1 MNRSRAGVVCAA
13 AVMLTLTSAVA
24 PLGAA
29 PPRADDD
36 LGPARV
42 LAVEAVRGNATL
54 QRRGDTVTLQQGYLV
69 FNGETVSTREG
80 TRLSLSLSRHGEM
93 QLGAG
98 ALMVEK
104 LPPGPAAKDLDTR
117 LFLERGHL
125 HLRWQY
131 ENDLRSWPLTV
142 RLGAWGAR
150 VRNGEYHFEARDGR
164 LVVCNVSGAVEL
176 YPDSGAGS
184 RTVRSGTCLQLL
196 PGAPQVLT
204 ATADDW
210 ALALR
215 DLNLNA
221 VVSRATAS
229 IPHPVSTASTPV
241 AAQAPVSEPASASAS
256 ASSPEAEPAPEPT
269 PVAVAAAEPEPS
281 PEQLIATAPTSAGP
295 VVVSEIAQVGAEV
308 RVVYTE
314 PGGEVDPRNDWM
326 INVVS
331 VRDAGS
337 ADDYAKSL
345 AAAGYPAR
353 VRSET
358 VRGRPS
364 FRVVVP
370 GIQNGAAAEGVA
382 EQLRTQLGF
391 VDAWVL
397 QRR

>member
-1 MNRSRAGVVCAA
+1 MKRSRAGVIPAA
-13 AVMLTLTSAVA
+13 AVLLTLTSAVG
-24 PLGAA
+24 PLVAA

-54 QRRGDTVTLQQGYLV
+54 QRRGDIVTLQQGYLV
-69 FNGETVSTREG
+69 FNGETISTREG

-93 QLGAG
+93 QLSAG
-98 ALMVEK
+98 ALRVEK
-104 LPPGPAAKDLDTR
+104 LPPGPTAKDLDTR

-150 VRNGEYHFEARDGR
+150 VRNGEYHFESRDGR
-164 LVVCNVSGAVEL
+164 LIVCNVSGAVEL
-176 YPDSGAGS
+176 YPDSGTGP
-184 RTVRSGTCLQLL
+184 RTVRSGTCLQLQ

-204 ATADDW
+204 ASADDW

-215 DLNLNA
+215 DLSLEA
-221 VVSRATAS
+221 VASRAS
-229 IPHPVSTASTPV
+229 V
-241 AAQAPVSEPASASAS
+241 SASAS
-256 ASSPEAEPAPEPT
+256 IPNPATTAPTPSPVPAPVSAPAT
-269 PVAVAAAEPEPS
+269 APVAVAAAEPEPS

-295 VVVSEIAQVGAEV
+295 VIVSEIAQVGSEV

-314 PGGEVDPRNDWM
+314 PGGAVDPRNDWM

-331 VRDAGS
+331 VRDSGS
-337 ADDYAKSL
+337 AEDYVRSL
-345 AAAGYPAR
+345 VSAGYPAR

-358 VRGRPS
+358 VRGLPS

-382 EQLRTQLGF
+382 EQLRTQMGF